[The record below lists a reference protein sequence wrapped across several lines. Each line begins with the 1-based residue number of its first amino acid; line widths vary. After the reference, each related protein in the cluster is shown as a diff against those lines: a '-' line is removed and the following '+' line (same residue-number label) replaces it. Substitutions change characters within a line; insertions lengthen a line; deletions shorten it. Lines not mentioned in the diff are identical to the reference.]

1 MKISKLCL
9 ENFRNIK
16 QMELHPHDNINVIY
30 GDNAQGKT
38 NILEAVWLFSGA
50 RSFRGAK
57 DSELIHF
64 EEDISRLSM
73 DFMAEE
79 RPQTASLTFGKA
91 GILNEGRK
99 QTFLNEIKQSGQSKL
114 AGVFCTVLFSP
125 DHLLLVKQGPEHR
138 RRMIDQSLCQA
149 YPKYAKI
156 LDTYQKILKQ
166 RASLLRDIP
175 RSGALLDMLD
185 VWDKSFV
192 DYGAYITAVR
202 ARYVR
207 RLARAAG
214 EIYGGISREKEQL
227 TVQYRLSF
235 GPEQESCDNYTR
247 EDYKQALEQAL
258 KDCRREDIAQG
269 HSTIGPHRDDMEIA
283 INGNSA
289 RSFGSQGQQ
298 RSVVLALKLAEC
310 AILKER
316 NGEPPVILLDD
327 VMSELDEARRHY
339 LLNYLK
345 DEQIL
350 ITCCDAALFAGLE
363 KGSVF
368 RVENGVLAAQ

>member
-1 MKISKLCL
+1 MKIVKLCL
-9 ENFRNIK
+9 EQFRNIK
-16 QMELHPHDNINVIY
+16 SMELVPNDNINVIY

-57 DSELIHF
+57 DSELVHF
-64 EEDISRLSM
+64 EEDYSRLFL
-73 DFMAEE
+73 DFLAEE
-79 RPQTASLTFGKA
+79 RLQNASLTFAGKGSA
-91 GILNEGRK
+91 GEGKK
-99 QTFLNEIKQSGQSKL
+99 QAFLNEIKQSGQSKL

-138 RRMIDQSLCQA
+138 RKMIDVSLCQA

-156 LDTYQKILKQ
+156 LDTYQKILRQ

-175 RSGALLDMLD
+175 RNAALLDMLD
-185 VWDKSFV
+185 IWDKSFV

-202 ARYVR
+202 AGYVHK
-207 RLARAAG
+207 LAQAAAD
-214 EIYGGISREKEQL
+214 IYGGISRARENL
-227 TVQYRLSF
+227 DVRYRLSF
-235 GPEQESCDNYTR
+235 APEQEWQGLTR
-247 EDYKQALEQAL
+247 EDYKTALTDAL
-258 KDCRREDIAQG
+258 KKSRQDDIAQG
-269 HSTIGPHRDDMEIA
+269 HSTIGPHRDDMDIF
-283 INGNSA
+283 INNNSA

-310 AILKER
+310 SILKER

-350 ITCCDAALFAGLE
+350 ITCCDAALFSGLE

-368 RVENGVLAAQ
+368 RIENGVLTAQ